1 MGKARP
7 SPIPGMN
14 SSIARFTRSF
24 DRFARL
30 LSAVGAVAAGII
42 LLAMTFHIL
51 AEIVL
56 RTLFL
61 HSTFVLEEMIGY
73 GVAAMSFLGLGYALN
88 TGALIRMNLV
98 LERFGSGLIRQIVEV
113 ICIIAAATFTGIAA
127 WYFYINAVRD
137 FTRGHVSET
146 LSETPL
152 WLPPSIML
160 LGMLVFVVQLL
171 AYLLRVLVG
180 DISFAVGLQERE

>member
-1 MGKARP
+1 
-7 SPIPGMN
+7 MN
-14 SSIARFTRSF
+14 SSSARFIRLF
-24 DRFARL
+24 DRFARF
-30 LSAVGAVAAGII
+30 LSAVGAVAAGLI
-42 LLAMTFHIL
+42 LLAMSLHIL

-61 HSTFVLEEMIGY
+61 RSTFVLEEMIGY

-98 LERFGSGLIRQIVEV
+98 LEKLGDGLVRRIVEV
-113 ICIIAAATFTGIAA
+113 ICIISAGIFTGIAA
-127 WYFYINAVRD
+127 WYFYVNAVRD
-137 FTRGHVSET
+137 FMRGHVSET

-160 LGMLVFVVQLL
+160 LGMLVFLVQLL
-171 AYLLRVLVG
+171 AYLLRVLAG
-180 DISFAVGLQERE
+180 DVSFAPSGREQE